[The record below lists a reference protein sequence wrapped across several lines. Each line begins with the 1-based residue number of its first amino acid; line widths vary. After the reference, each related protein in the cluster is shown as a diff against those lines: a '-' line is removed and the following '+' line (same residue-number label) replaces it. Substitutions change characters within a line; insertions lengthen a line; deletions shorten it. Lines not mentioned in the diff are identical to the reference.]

1 MGLLP
6 GAFNPSATEGA
17 MSLKILSHA
26 TALAAALLLAAGTV
40 HAQKKYDPGVTDT
53 EITIGQ
59 TNPYS
64 GPLSSYS
71 TPGRG
76 QTAYYDMINQ
86 QGGVNGRKI
95 KFFSLDDGYQ
105 PPKTVEQTRKL
116 VEDDQVVAI
125 V

>member
-1 MGLLP
+1 
-6 GAFNPSATEGA
+6 
-17 MSLKILSHA
+17 MSLNFSTCGAVAFAAAI
-26 TALAAALLLAAGTV
+26 ALAAGAAY
-40 HAQKKYDPGVTDT
+40 AQKKYDPGVSDT
-53 EITIGQ
+53 EILIGQ

-64 GPLSSYS
+64 GPLSSYG
-71 TPGRG
+71 TQGRV
-76 QTAYYDMINQ
+76 QLAYYAMINA

-95 KFFSLDDGYQ
+95 KLLSLDDGYQ